1 MLLAYLDQKKEIV
14 SLFPDIAQ
22 SQVIHSC
29 SADRSICTYDLQQEK
44 RTQMRQTANGFHTG
58 MSQRRDN
65 ELELVTGGSG
75 SPIFFWDCDEA
86 QPVA

>member
-1 MLLAYLDQKKEIV
+1 
-14 SLFPDIAQ
+14 
-22 SQVIHSC
+22 
-29 SADRSICTYDLQQEK
+29 
-44 RTQMRQTANGFHTG
+44 MRQTANGFHTG

-65 ELELVTGGSG
+65 ELELVTAGSG